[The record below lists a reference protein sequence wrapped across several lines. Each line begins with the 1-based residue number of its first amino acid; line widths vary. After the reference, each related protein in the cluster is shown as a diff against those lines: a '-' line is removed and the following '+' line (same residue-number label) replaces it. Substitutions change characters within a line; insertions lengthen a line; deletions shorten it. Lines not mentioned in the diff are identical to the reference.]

1 MLNSMR
7 RPRTPAYR
15 AVRVLMLLIVIG
27 SAAGFVVRQMS
38 FIDQQM
44 IYFPERTLNATPA
57 DVGLDYEDVFLTASD
72 GVKVHGWHVP
82 GELRTTLLW
91 FHGNAGNISHR
102 LDNAQ
107 RLVRRFGLD
116 IILVDYRG
124 YGLSDGTPDEAGLYL
139 DGLAMYQAA
148 LDAGF
153 ASGQV
158 VVFGRSIG
166 AAVALDVAVKRPVGA
181 LVLESPFLSLPELA
195 RRHYPFVPAALVRTQ
210 FDSRRKIARVS
221 APMLVLHGDR
231 DDIVPIA
238 HGRTLFDL
246 APEPKRFH
254 TIHGAGHNDTYD
266 VGGDDYWEA
275 WRVFLEGLKVEG

>member
-1 MLNSMR
+1 MAKSAVMT
-7 RPRTPAYR
+7 PWWRTPIRIGATAA
-15 AVRVLMLLIVIG
+15 AVWLLLVGGLMLFERHL
-27 SAAGFVVRQMS
+27 
-38 FIDQQM
+38 
-44 IYFPERTLNATPA
+44 IYFPIGPLAAEPR
-57 DVGLDYEDVFLTASD
+57 DYGLDAEELRLRASD
-72 GVKVHGWHVP
+72 GVELHGWHFRENGDRV
-82 GELRTTLLW
+82 LVW